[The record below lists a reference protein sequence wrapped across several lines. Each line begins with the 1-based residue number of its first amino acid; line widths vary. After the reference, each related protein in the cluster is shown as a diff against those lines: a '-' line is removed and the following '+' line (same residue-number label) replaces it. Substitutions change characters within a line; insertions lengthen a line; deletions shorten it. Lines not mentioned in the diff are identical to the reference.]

1 MVVERMRGLREQLQ
15 SLAEVRLHGASDE
28 ELCALTVATEES
40 GRLLDSLRVAE
51 AGELAD
57 RSAPGLGHDSL
68 AVKLGQGKAV
78 MLVAFLTR
86 VSNAEAARRMKLGA
100 ATRSRASIDG
110 TVLEPFHPA
119 VHQAL
124 TSGDIGVEAAA
135 RIVKAMDEAA
145 RTATDEEI
153 ACAEAE
159 LVAAASTD
167 TADEIGVQAV
177 LWREF
182 LDPDGAEPRE
192 ERAHRKRAFRFGR
205 ERDGLVPFSGEME
218 LVPAALLKAAFEEA
232 FKATKPRF
240 LTVADGGRYDP
251 AGGFGAEP
259 DPGDFGADPGA
270 DGEIGGAVLAGLKT
284 DRTLHGEPDPDTGGT
299 TLDGLEIDP
308 VASASDPHSDPRTDP
323 DPPIHPDGDALDA
336 LVAQVAKDPRT
347 LVQRQH
353 DVFTGLI
360 TAGLRSTDTSPGS
373 MRPTAQ
379 VTAVISLQDLKDG
392 KGVGVVEGI
401 DDPLSATA
409 IRRIVEANGYAT
421 VVEGDNGEILF
432 LTKHNRLFTAQQIRG
447 LLVRD
452 GGCVWPG
459 CGARA
464 GSCEG
469 HHIIPWSEGGPTHID
484 NAVLLCPF
492 HHAMLP
498 DSNFEMRMIRGKPH
512 LLAPPWIDPDQRW
525 IPLGKSRIARL
536 NALRKA
542 G

>member
-1 MVVERMRGLREQLQ
+1 
-15 SLAEVRLHGASDE
+15 
-28 ELCALTVATEES
+28 
-40 GRLLDSLRVAE
+40 
-51 AGELAD
+51 
-57 RSAPGLGHDSL
+57 
-68 AVKLGQGKAV
+68 VKLGQGKAV

-86 VSNAEAARRMKLGA
+86 VSNAEAARRMKLGT
-100 ATRSRASIDG
+100 ATRSRATIDG

-119 VHQAL
+119 VHDAL

-135 RIVKAMDEAA
+135 RIVRAMDEAA
-145 RTATDEEI
+145 RTATDEKI
-153 ACAEAE
+153 ACAESE
-159 LVAAASTD
+159 LVGAASTD

-192 ERAHRKRAFRFGR
+192 ERAHRKRAFRR
-205 ERDGLVPFSGEME
+205 ERDGLVPFSGEMEME

-251 AGGFGAEP
+251 AGGFGGEP
-259 DPGDFGADPGA
+259 DTDTDPGA
-270 DGEIGGAVLAGLKT
+270 DGATCSAVLAGLT
-284 DRTLHGEPDPDTGGT
+284 DQNVREGGLDAGGT
-299 TLDGLEIDP
+299 TTSALLGGVILDGLEPIPAVVDP
-308 VASASDPHSDPRTDP
+308 DAHSDPLTDP
-323 DPPIHPDGDALDA
+323 DPPVHPDGDALDA

-469 HHIIPWSEGGPTHID
+469 HHVIPWSEGGPTHID

-498 DSNFEMRMIRGKPH
+498 DSNFEMRMIRGRPH

>member
-1 MVVERMRGLREQLQ
+1 MRGLQQ
-15 SLAEVRLHGASDE
+15 DLAGFAGARLTGASDE
-28 ELCALTVATEES
+28 ELCAFTVAVEEA
-40 GRLLDSLRVAE
+40 GRLVDAARVAA

-68 AVKLGQGKAV
+68 AVRLGQGKAV

-86 VSNAEAARRMKLGA
+86 VSNAEAARRMKLGT
-100 ATRSRASIDG
+100 ATRSRATIDG

-124 TSGDIGVEAAA
+124 VSGDIGVEAAA

-153 ACAEAE
+153 ACAESE
-159 LVAAASTD
+159 LVGAASTD

-240 LTVADGGRYDP
+240 LTAVDGGRYDP

-259 DPGDFGADPGA
+259 DPGDPGA
-270 DGEIGGAVLAGLKT
+270 GSAV
-284 DRTLHGEPDPDTGGT
+284 
-299 TLDGLEIDP
+299 LDGLDIAALPSD
-308 VASASDPHSDPRTDP
+308 SDPHSDPLTDP
-323 DPPIHPDGDALDA
+323 DPPIHPEGDALDA
-336 LVAQVAKDPRT
+336 LVAEVAKDPRT

-379 VTAVISLQDLKDG
+379 VTAVISLQELKDG

-469 HHIIPWSEGGPTHID
+469 HHVIPFSEGGPTHID

>member
-1 MVVERMRGLREQLQ
+1 MSEMSQLIERMRVVQHD
-15 SLAEVRLHGASDE
+15 LAAFAGARLAGATDE
-28 ELCALTVATEES
+28 ELCAFTVAAEQN
-40 GRLLDSLRVAE
+40 GRLADAARVTA
-51 AGELAD
+51 AGEVAD

-68 AVKLGQGKAV
+68 AVKLGQGRAA
-78 MLVAFLTR
+78 MLIAFLTR
-86 VSNAEAARRMKLGA
+86 ASTAEATRRMRLGT
-100 ATRSRASIDG
+100 ATRVRTSIDG

-119 VHQAL
+119 VRTAL
-124 TSGDIGVEAAA
+124 MSGEIGVESAA
-135 RIVKAMDEAA
+135 RIVKAMDEAS
-145 RTATDEEI
+145 RSATDEEI
-153 ACAEAE
+153 ACAEHE
-159 LVAAASTD
+159 LVGSAGTD

-218 LVPAALLKAAFEEA
+218 LIPAALLKAAFEEA
-232 FKATKPRF
+232 FKASKPRF
-240 LTVADGGRYDP
+240 LVEADGGEYDP
-251 AGGFGAEP
+251 VGGVGSEP
-259 DPGDFGADPGA
+259 GNDPGREPVSDRGLDS
-270 DGEIGGAVLAGLKT
+270 EIHSSG
-284 DRTLHGEPDPDTGGT
+284 DT
-299 TLDGLEIDP
+299 
-308 VASASDPHSDPRTDP
+308 
-323 DPPIHPDGDALDA
+323 LDA
-336 LVAQVAKDPRT
+336 LEADIAKDPRT

-360 TAGLRSTDTSPGS
+360 TAGLRSTDRSPGT

-379 VTAVISLQDLKDG
+379 VTAVISLRDLKDG
-392 KGVGVVEGI
+392 TGVGVVEGI

-409 IRRIVEANGYAT
+409 IRRLVEANGYAT

-432 LTKHNRLFTAQQIRG
+432 LTKHNRLFTAQQMRG

-469 HHIIPWSEGGPTHID
+469 HHVIPWSEGGPTHID

-492 HHAMLP
+492 HHRMLP
-498 DSNFEMRMIRGKPH
+498 GSGFTMRMIRGKPH

-536 NALRKA
+536 NGLRKA

>member
-1 MVVERMRGLREQLQ
+1 MVVERMRELREQLQ

-28 ELCALTVATEES
+28 ELCALTVATEEA

-100 ATRSRASIDG
+100 ATRVRATIDG

-124 TSGDIGVEAAA
+124 VSGDIGVEAAS
-135 RIVKAMDEAA
+135 RIVRAMDEAA

-153 ACAEAE
+153 ACAESE
-159 LVAAASTD
+159 LVGAARTD

-259 DPGDFGADPGA
+259 DPDPDPGA
-270 DGEIGGAVLAGLKT
+270 DGDTGSAVLAGFET
-284 DRTLHGEPDPDTGGT
+284 DPL
-299 TLDGLEIDP
+299 
-308 VASASDPHSDPRTDP
+308 TDP
-323 DPPIHPDGDALDA
+323 DSGIHPPGDTLNA
-336 LVAQVAKDPRT
+336 LVAEIGKEPRT

-360 TAGLRSTDTSPGS
+360 TAGLRSNDSSPGS

-379 VTAVISLQDLKDG
+379 VTAVISLQELKDG

-401 DDPLSATA
+401 DDPLSAAA

-469 HHIIPWSEGGPTHID
+469 HHVIPFSEGGPTHID

-498 DSNFEMRMIRGKPH
+498 DSNFTMRMIRGKPH

>member
-1 MVVERMRGLREQLQ
+1 MSEISEVVERMRELREQLA
-15 SLAEVRLHGASDE
+15 SLADVGLHGASDE
-28 ELCALTVATEES
+28 DLCALTVATEEA

-68 AVKLGQGKAV
+68 AVRLGQGKAV

-86 VSNAEAARRMKLGA
+86 VSNAEAARRMKLGT
-100 ATRSRASIDG
+100 ATRHRATIDG

-119 VHQAL
+119 VRRAL
-124 TSGDIGVEAAA
+124 TSGDIGVESAT
-135 RIVKAMDEAA
+135 RIVRAMDDAS

-153 ACAEAE
+153 ACAETE
-159 LVAAASTD
+159 LVGAAATD
-167 TADEIGVQAV
+167 TADEIGVQAT

-232 FKATKPRF
+232 FAATKPRF
-240 LTVADGGRYDP
+240 LTEADGGVYDP
-251 AGGFGAEP
+251 DGGTDAETAAGADAAAGG
-259 DPGDFGADPGA
+259 
-270 DGEIGGAVLAGLKT
+270 EIFASLEI
-284 DRTLHGEPDPDTGGT
+284 DRTVSDDDAGGIM
-299 TLDGLEIDP
+299 LDGLEIDP
-308 VASASDPHSDPRTDP
+308 DAHSDPVTDLDP
-323 DPPIHPDGDALDA
+323 DIHPDGTTLDA
-336 LVAQVAKDPRT
+336 LVAEVAKDPRT

-409 IRRIVEANGYAT
+409 IRRIVEENGYAT

-432 LTKHNRLFTAQQIRG
+432 LTKHRRLFTAQQIRG

-469 HHIIPWSEGGPTHID
+469 HHVIPYSEGGPTHID

-498 DSNFEMRMIRGKPH
+498 GSHFQMRMIRGKPH

-525 IPLGKSRIARL
+525 IPLGKSRIAKLNALRL
-536 NALRKA
+536 DALRLDALRKA